1 MLREKKG
8 ITLIALVI
16 TIIVLLIL
24 AGVTIATLFGDN
36 GILTKAT
43 EASEK
48 SKIGDETEIIKL
60 AYNACK
66 MDETN
71 SEIETEKMRLEIN
84 QLAGEDKA
92 TVQEYQTEKIVIA
105 FKNTGN
111 VYMLNKNAEIEK
123 VDVKVD
129 EEGYVIVEGTA
140 DEWRY
145 TVEDGVA
152 TITKYLGDETE
163 FTIPNYINEDGNLI
177 KVTTIGNSQPLLGN
191 ISYGN
196 ESITKVI
203 ISEGIEEIAIRSF
216 RNFKQ
221 LLSINIPSTVIDIGA
236 QAFYGCTNLE
246 NIEISSRV
254 TCVSKGTFSSTKYYT
269 QLKENSQ
276 ENEGIYLGKTLV
288 EYTGNRNTFQIK
300 EGTIGIGSSVFS
312 GCTSLENVE
321 IPNGVTIIGSNAFYN
336 CTSLTSIEIPGSVE
350 SIGASAFSNCSGLT
364 NINIQ
369 EGVKNIGNGTGNS
382 NVFNN
387 CTSIQEIVIPSTVEI
402 ISLDD
407 FDGMESLETLTL
419 KCKCPENSFIIISS
433 STTLTI
439 QSTFNVPNLKDIYV
453 APEFLQGYIDY
464 LEKYN
469 YDTSL
474 FKSY

>member
-1 MLREKKG
+1 M
-8 ITLIALVI
+8 
-16 TIIVLLIL
+16 IL
-24 AGVTIATLFGDN
+24 AGVTIATLTGDN

-48 SKIGDETEIIKL
+48 SKI
-60 AYNACK
+60 
-66 MDETN
+66 
-71 SEIETEKMRLEIN
+71 
-84 QLAGEDKA
+84 
-92 TVQEYQTEKIVIA
+92 
-105 FKNTGN
+105 
-111 VYMLNKNAEIEK
+111 
-123 VDVKVD
+123 
-129 EEGYVIVEGTA
+129 
-140 DEWRY
+140 
-145 TVEDGVA
+145 
-152 TITKYLGDETE
+152 GDETE

-203 ISEGIEEIAIRSF
+203 ISEGIEKIAIRSF

-236 QAFYGCTNLE
+236 QAFYGCT
-246 NIEISSRV
+246 
-254 TCVSKGTFSSTKYYT
+254 
-269 QLKENSQ
+269 
-276 ENEGIYLGKTLV
+276 
-288 EYTGNRNTFQIK
+288 
-300 EGTIGIGSSVFS
+300 
-312 GCTSLENVE
+312 SLENVE
-321 IPNGVTIIGSNAFYN
+321 IPNGVTIIGSNAFCN

-419 KCKCPENSFIIISS
+419 KCKCPETSFIVEYSE
-433 STTLTI
+433 TGTWVI
-439 QSTFNVPNLKDIYV
+439 QSKFNVPNLKNIYV